1 MVCKNRHI
9 KKEKKLFH
17 LIMEKNKFTTDKQL
31 ADLILISTSMISQLR
46 NDHFYISPRLI
57 LQIYDRT
64 DFTIEEIRKL
74 IREDV

>member
-17 LIMEKNKFTTDKQL
+17 LIMEKNKFTTDKEL
-31 ADLILISTSMISQLR
+31 GDFILISPSMISQLR

-57 LQIYDRT
+57 LQIYYRT